1 MDIITNL
8 NQAAVTRMFT
18 AINAEMKRRQ
28 SLNADTGTKD
38 IVDYRNRGLPLTHEP
53 YPHLFIIIDEYA
65 EMITDN
71 RDFLVELE
79 RITRVGRSLGVSLIL
94 ASQRPTG
101 VTDQMRSNIKFRIC
115 LRVESIEES
124 RELLRKPDAALL
136 PNGVPGRGY
145 LQVGNDELNLIQ
157 VAYTGDAMPEEQ
169 RPDDAEPPKL
179 YEAVSYTH
187 LDVYK
192 RQGLRR
198 GRPRPDRSTPGG
210 ARSPG
215 RSAPAPPPARG
226 TGATGRGR

>member
-1 MDIITNL
+1 MTFSAKADGVHGIVAGGTGSGKSELLTTLIAGMALDYDPSVLNFVLVDYKGGGAFIPFKNLPHCVDIITNL

-28 SLNADTGTKD
+28 SLNAATGTKD
-38 IVDYRNRGLPLTHEP
+38 IVDYRNRGLHLSHEP

-145 LQVGNDELNLIQ
+145 
-157 VAYTGDAMPEEQ
+157 
-169 RPDDAEPPKL
+169 
-179 YEAVSYTH
+179 
-187 LDVYK
+187 
-192 RQGLRR
+192 
-198 GRPRPDRSTPGG
+198 
-210 ARSPG
+210 
-215 RSAPAPPPARG
+215 
-226 TGATGRGR
+226 